1 MTGLA
6 SAEPTLIRFRNAT
19 YSHFPFAS
27 PGPRKVIRLV
37 HRHRNSSISASADNA
52 HCVRTSV
59 CAVILLL
66 LVLTGCAG
74 KSIKEDNPV
83 FAAAPPRRSLSNN
96 TAGLSEPRFAMS
108 DDGSAIRRVSHGTE
122 TPEPLTGTTVVCEVN
137 GNPIFV
143 DDLLGGMRQMLETDP
158 RLTDAD
164 RDRLLRSQIAKRL
177 PHYVEQE
184 IVLDALRKKV
194 PEEQRNAISDSLE
207 PEFQRVI
214 SSIMTDRNLQSEEQ
228 LAEALAG
235 EGMTIDLLRQA
246 FQRVQLV
253 NGFLHTLAE
262 SPSSVERE
270 DMLTFYREHKDDYTT
285 GARIRVSE
293 ISVSFDENDGRAG
306 AEKQMARV
314 VLQIQ
319 KGADFS
325 KLATAMSDSLTS
337 ERGGDMGWIQ
347 RGTLTDA
354 DLESELFEMPAGTT
368 TRVITRSNRF
378 EVYRVTEREEARTQA
393 FTEVQGDIEAIL
405 IREQNE
411 AARKLAFEKLKER
424 STVVSMLEGIDPFP
438 TESNPVVPVSA
449 TR

>member
-1 MTGLA
+1 
-6 SAEPTLIRFRNAT
+6 
-19 YSHFPFAS
+19 
-27 PGPRKVIRLV
+27 
-37 HRHRNSSISASADNA
+37 
-52 HCVRTSV
+52 
-59 CAVILLL
+59 
-66 LVLTGCAG
+66 
-74 KSIKEDNPV
+74 
-83 FAAAPPRRSLSNN
+83 
-96 TAGLSEPRFAMS
+96 MS

-293 ISVSFDENDGRAG
+293 ISVSFDENGGRAG

-354 DLESELFEMPAGTT
+354 DLEGELFEMPAGTT